1 MNKEKEMQI
10 DYFKSA
16 IGLLRIGVI
25 EGEIVSLVFVNEKCE
40 SAEETPCS
48 KLAKKQLKEYF
59 KGKRLQFDVPM
70 SVHGTPFQERVWAE
84 LQRIPFGETRS
95 YQQIAEAVG
104 SPKAVRAVGN
114 ANNRNPICLSYRVI
128 VLSVK
133 INNWLD
139 MPAVLSAS
147 RHCLNMSV
155 MLLKARGSMPLFLC
169 SKIISDII
177 IEREAVYE

>member
-25 EGEIVSLVFVNEKCE
+25 EGELVSLVFVNEKCE

-48 KLAKKQLKEYF
+48 KLVKNQLKEYF

-114 ANNRNPICLSYRVI
+114 ANNRNPICIIIPCHRVI
-128 VLSVK
+128 GKNQQLVGYAGGIVRK
-133 INNWLD
+133 Q
-139 MPAVLSAS
+139 A
-147 RHCLNMSV
+147 
-155 MLLKARGSMPLFLC
+155 LLEYER
-169 SKIISDII
+169 DV
-177 IEREAVYE
+177 IES

>member
-25 EGEIVSLVFVNEKCE
+25 EGELVSLVFVNEKCE

-48 KLAKKQLKEYF
+48 KLVKKQLKEYF
-59 KGKRLQFDVPM
+59 KGKRLQFVVPM

-114 ANNRNPICLSYRVI
+114 ANNRNPICIIIPCHRVI
-128 VLSVK
+128 GKNQQLVGYAGGIVRK
-133 INNWLD
+133 Q
-139 MPAVLSAS
+139 A
-147 RHCLNMSV
+147 
-155 MLLKARGSMPLFLC
+155 LLEYER
-169 SKIISDII
+169 DV
-177 IEREAVYE
+177 IES

>member
-25 EGEIVSLVFVNEKCE
+25 EGELVSLVFVNEKCE

-48 KLAKKQLKEYF
+48 KLVKKQLKEYF

-104 SPKAVRAVGN
+104 DVYKRQIMYLTIHIHRILEERGESSEN
-114 ANNRNPICLSYRVI
+114 LS
-128 VLSVK
+128 
-133 INNWLD
+133 
-139 MPAVLSAS
+139 
-147 RHCLNMSV
+147 H
-155 MLLKARGSMPLFLC
+155 
-169 SKIISDII
+169 
-177 IEREAVYE
+177 

>member
-25 EGEIVSLVFVNEKCE
+25 EGELVSLVFVNEKCK

-48 KLAKKQLKEYF
+48 KLVKRQLKEYF

-70 SVHGTPFQERVWAE
+70 SVPGTPFQERVWAE

-114 ANNRNPICLSYRVI
+114 ANNRNPICIIIPCHRVI
-128 VLSVK
+128 GKNQQLVGYAGGIVRK
-133 INNWLD
+133 Q
-139 MPAVLSAS
+139 A
-147 RHCLNMSV
+147 
-155 MLLKARGSMPLFLC
+155 LLEYER
-169 SKIISDII
+169 DV
-177 IEREAVYE
+177 IES